1 MQKSANMP
9 NAPTIV
15 QTIAGA
21 LAAAGVVAS
30 AAKYTG
36 VWTTF
41 MTRVRRAIETGDSR
55 DIEAAVHVV
64 NAAGP
69 QAVVALDN
77 LQRRLSGSQASRVA
91 SIRRRASV

>member
-1 MQKSANMP
+1 MP
-9 NAPTIV
+9 DAPTVV

-36 VWTTF
+36 VWALF
-41 MTRVRRAIETGDSR
+41 LKRVRKAIETGASR

-69 QAVVALDN
+69 QAAVALDN
-77 LQRRLSGSQASRVA
+77 LQRQLTGSQASRVA